1 MKDIE
6 ESEES
11 DFSKLTSA
19 RSSVTSSVLLEDE
32 DIGCATKDGFSFS
45 VCSGSE
51 GGKDDGDD
59 VDTDTDDDGRMSGI

>member
-6 ESEES
+6 ESEAS

-32 DIGCATKDGFSFS
+32 DVGCATKDEFS